1 MFRFFLVIVFLAQAF
16 TFGQIGTGQ
25 WRMHIAA
32 SQAIDV
38 ATGNGLVMS
47 ALKTGVLEYDISA
60 AETKIYNNLNG
71 LSDITLT
78 TIAYEPTTKSFFVG
92 YENGNIDQILSSG
105 AIVNIPA
112 IKLSNV
118 IGNKK
123 VNRFT
128 MHNNLVFVST
138 GFAIVVIDPVRNEV
152 KDTYYPSPT
161 AKNFQNTLFLNDTI
175 YALHNDGMFKASI
188 NNPLLANSAN
198 WQIDTRLPVPPLEF
212 IFKNG
217 AVISNSLYVLYQK
230 EGYGGDSILRVTSG
244 GTTEIFGHQFDC
256 EINNLQE
263 VNNRIGVVFNDV
275 SLLLSP
281 SDYSIFQ
288 QFQYYGGNAKKMH
301 SIVFAAD
308 DFYYIADEFYGLIRH
323 STYGWANMISRE
335 GPPKND
341 FFSINGNK
349 GRLVVTGGTIDRI
362 ALGYSRAGAY
372 SWQDE
377 AWQLYDY
384 TTLAPWNTDV
394 WALGSCAVNPKADDE
409 IAIGGYCPNGVTVIS
424 NGNATVYN
432 PSNSTLENTVFGS
445 NLTNN
450 MVCIPSMEY
459 DEKGNLWVVNAYSLN
474 PLKVR
479 QTDGTWKNMLTT
491 TSIQSV
497 YASEIAID
505 DNGNKWV
512 GIYNVG
518 LLGYNDNGTI
528 GNTSDDDFRIITSG
542 TGAGNLP
549 SKNITA
555 LACDFDNEIWIGTD
569 AGFAVL
575 YNSEGY
581 FSSTSTPNVSRI
593 LVEYEG
599 NVEILLGNSYISD
612 IEIDGGNRKWIGT
625 GESGIFLLSADGQ
638 EVLANYTKENSPLI
652 SNVILDM
659 EFNHLT
665 GELFIITDNGMVSLR
680 TDATYEDENYE
691 TTTVFPNPVKPDFT
705 GVVTIQGIR
714 YNSEVHVT
722 DAAGNLVYKTTSN
735 GGTATWNVKRST
747 GEDVTPGVY
756 FIWTATMEGK
766 NKKVGKVVV
775 IR

>member
-1 MFRFFLVIVFLAQAF
+1 MFRIFLVICFLAQVHAF
-16 TFGQIGTGQ
+16 SQIGTGQ

-47 ALKTGVLEYDISA
+47 ALKTGVLEYDIASS
-60 AETKIYNNLNG
+60 ETKIFNNLNG

-78 TIAYEPTTKSFFVG
+78 TIGYEPTTKSFFIG
-92 YENGNIDQILSSG
+92 YENGNMDQILSNG

-112 IKLSNV
+112 IRLANI

-123 VNRFT
+123 INRFT

-138 GFAIVVIDPVRNEV
+138 GFAIVVIDPVKHEV
-152 KDTYYPSPT
+152 KDTYYPSSV
-161 AKNFQNTLFLNDTI
+161 AKNFQNTLFINDTI
-175 YALHNDGMFKASI
+175 YALHNDGMFKADI

-198 WQIDTRLPVPPLEF
+198 WQVDNRLPIPPLEF

-217 AVISNSLYVLYQK
+217 AVVNNAIYVLYQK
-230 EGYGGDSILRVTSG
+230 DGYGGDSILRVTNT
-244 GTTEIFGHQFDC
+244 GTTEIFGHQFDS
-256 EINNLQE
+256 EILNLKE
-263 VNNRIGVVFNDV
+263 VNNHIGIIYSDAAI
-275 SLLLSP
+275 LLNTI
-281 SDYSIFQ
+281 DYGIFQ
-288 QFQYYGGNAKKMH
+288 QLQSYGSAGKKMR
-301 SIVFAAD
+301 SITYATD
-308 DFYYIADEFYGLIRH
+308 GFYYIADEVYGLVSH
-323 STYGWANMISRE
+323 STFGWAKLISRE
-335 GPPKND
+335 GPPKNE

-349 GRLVVTGGTIDRI
+349 GRLVVTGGSIDRI
-362 ALGYSRAGAY
+362 ALNYDRTGAY
-372 SWQDE
+372 SWKDE
-377 AWQLYDY
+377 TWKLYDE
-384 TTLAPWNTDV
+384 TTIAPWATNV
-394 WALGSCAVNPKADDE
+394 WALGSSAVNPDEDDE
-409 IAIGGYCPNGVTVIS
+409 VAIGGYCPNGVTIIK
-424 NGNATVYN
+424 NGVPTVYG
-432 PSNSTLENTVFGS
+432 PSNSTLEYTLFGS
-445 NLTNN
+445 SSSNN
-450 MVCIPSMEY
+450 MVCLPSMEY
-459 DEKGNLWVVNAYSLN
+459 DEKGNLWVVNAYSMR

-479 QTDGTWKNMLTT
+479 TKDGTWYNMLGN
-491 TSIQSV
+491 TSMQSV
-497 YASEIAID
+497 YASELAID
-505 DNGNKWV
+505 YNGNKWV
-512 GIYNVG
+512 GIYNKG
-518 LLGYNDNGTI
+518 LLGYNDNGSI
-528 GNTSDDDFRIITSG
+528 GNTSDDTYRIIESG
-542 TGAGNLP
+542 EGAGNLP
-549 SKNITA
+549 SENITA
-555 LACDFDNEIWIGTD
+555 LAVDFDNEIWIGTD

-581 FSSTSTPNVSRI
+581 FTSTSIPNVSRI

-599 NVEILLGNSYISD
+599 NVEILLGNSYIAD

-638 EVLANYTKENSPLI
+638 EVIANYTKENSPLI

-714 YNSEVHVT
+714 YNSDVRIT

-735 GGTATWNVKRST
+735 GGTATWNVKTST
-747 GEDVTPGVY
+747 GEDVTSGVY